1 MMIKSYLITD
11 PSLFGNTPETLIAS
25 VAEAIKQY
33 DPDFICLRDK
43 SSENYAELAKAF
55 LSLEGDHKAF
65 LHSDVDLAVSL
76 GAFGVHLSSFQ
87 FDDIRRAKRAGLYV
101 IASTHSYEEAVQAKE
116 ADAITYSPIFF
127 SPNKGIPKGLED
139 LKEITGKINT
149 NIFALGGIT
158 TKEQIEQVETCGV
171 YGFASIRYFAQ
182 DALL

>member
-11 PSLFGNTPETLIAS
+11 PSLFGNTPETLITSLTSSIEKYA
-25 VAEAIKQY
+25 
-33 DPDFICLRDK
+33 PDYICLRDK
-43 SSENYAELAKAF
+43 SSENYAALAEAF
-55 LSLEGDHKAF
+55 LGLDGEHKAL
-65 LHSDVDLAVSL
+65 LHGDVDLAISL
-76 GAFGVHLSSFQ
+76 GAFGVHLNSLQ
-87 FDDIRRAKRAGLYV
+87 FDEIKRAKEAGLYV
-101 IASTHSYEEAVQAKE
+101 IASTHSYEEALQAKE

-158 TKEQIEQVETCGV
+158 TKEQVSEVETCGV

-182 DALL
+182 DAQL

>member
-11 PSLFGNTPETLIAS
+11 PTLFGDTPETLS
-25 VAEAIKQY
+25 TSLTLAIKQHK
-33 DPDFICLRDK
+33 PDFICLRDK
-43 SSENYAELAKAF
+43 NSDNYEALAKAF
-55 LSLEGDHKAF
+55 LGLEGEHRAL
-65 LHSDVDLAVSL
+65 LHTDVDLAISL
-76 GAFGVHLSSFQ
+76 GAFGVHLSSHQ
-87 FDDIRRAKRAGLYV
+87 FHEITRAKEAGLYV
-101 IASTHSYEEAVQAKE
+101 IASTHSYEEALQAKE

-158 TKEQIEQVETCGV
+158 SKEQIEQVETSGV